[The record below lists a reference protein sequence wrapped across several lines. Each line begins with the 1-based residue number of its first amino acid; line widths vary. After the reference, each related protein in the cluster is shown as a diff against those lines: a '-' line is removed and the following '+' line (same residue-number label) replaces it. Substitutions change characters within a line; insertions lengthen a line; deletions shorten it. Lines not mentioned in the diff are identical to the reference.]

1 MRRNL
6 ARMETSEDSR
16 IKGATEVKTNAF
28 NPGVQQRLESD
39 GSVTQENPISPPTNP
54 MVTPL
59 LTDMY
64 QLTMAYAYWKAGKQE
79 DNAV

>member
-1 MRRNL
+1 
-6 ARMETSEDSR
+6 MESAEDSK
-16 IKGATEVKTNAF
+16 IIGATAVKANSF
-28 NPGVQQRLESD
+28 NPGVQERIERD
-39 GSVTQENPISPPTNP
+39 GASRTENPIPPPTNP